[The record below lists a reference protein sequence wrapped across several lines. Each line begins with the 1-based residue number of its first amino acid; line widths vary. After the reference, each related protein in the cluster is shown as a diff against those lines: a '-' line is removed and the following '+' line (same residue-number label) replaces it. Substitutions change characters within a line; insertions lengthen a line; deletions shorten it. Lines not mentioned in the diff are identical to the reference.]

1 MTESKAPTA
10 AGPAEGQKSAG
21 RSVNAEGPARPDLP
35 ARQRWSVLAV
45 VSGSLFLCGI
55 DLTVLHVAVPSL
67 SRDLEP
73 GPAQLLWIVDVYSL
87 TLAAL
92 LVTCGTLGDRVGRR
106 RMVLSGFLTFGV
118 ASAAAAFST
127 STAQLIA
134 ARAALGAGAAMIMAS
149 TVAIIRVVFPDD
161 RERAIALGIWTS
173 AHSVGATIGP
183 LAGGLVTGKWGWGA
197 VFLINVPVILVILAV
212 GARVIPESRNPE
224 PRRWDVA
231 GAVLS
236 VTGLAGVVYALKQA
250 GEHAGPDTVIVVT
263 GLVGAALILAFVRRQ
278 RRIAEPL
285 LDFTLFRERR
295 FTTATLCV
303 IGCFGSY
310 VALLFFLTQWLQQV
324 GEYSP
329 LRAGLALMPPAGANA
344 LGAVTAPWAANR
356 WGNRWAL
363 TGALSLFAVAY
374 AAIAAVGDTAH
385 YGVLLVP
392 LLAAGYG
399 AGVVMTLGA
408 DSIMGAAR
416 PERSGEAAAIQ
427 ETSFE
432 LGAGLGVA
440 VLGSVLTAVYRTDLP
455 RVPGLSEDQRARAR
469 ESFAATEDVMT
480 HVPSRT
486 ARELL
491 HSAQHAYDRGFTV
504 VSVIA
509 AAGLAATALMAATLL
524 RPRRGTGQIGEH
536 RATERAGSVM
546 TKE

>member
-1 MTESKAPTA
+1 MLILTEAETVTESKAPA
-10 AGPAEGQKSAG
+10 EAGPADGKKSADG
-21 RSVNAEGPARPDLP
+21 STRAEGPARPGLS

-67 SRDLEP
+67 SRDLDP
-73 GPAQLLWIVDVYSL
+73 SPAQLLWIVDVYSL

-92 LVTCGTLGDRVGRR
+92 LVTCGTLGDRIGRR
-106 RMVLSGFLTFGV
+106 RMMLSGLLTFGV

-149 TVAIIRVVFPDD
+149 TVAVIRVVFPDD
-161 RERAIALGIWTS
+161 RERAVALGIWTS

-183 LAGGLVTGKWGWGA
+183 LAGGLVIKAWGWGA
-197 VFLINVPVILVILAV
+197 VFLINVPVIVVILAV

-224 PRRWDVA
+224 PGRWDVA
-231 GAVLS
+231 GVALS

-250 GEHAGPDTVIVVT
+250 GEHAGLNTVIVVT
-263 GLVGAALILAFVRRQ
+263 GLVASALIYAFVRRQ

-324 GEYSP
+324 GEYAP
-329 LRAGLALMPPAGANA
+329 LRAGLALMPLAGANA

-363 TGALSLFAVAY
+363 TGALCLFAVAY
-374 AAIAAVGDTAH
+374 AAIAVVGDPAH
-385 YGVLLVP
+385 YGVLLTP

-399 AGVVMTLGA
+399 AGIVMTLGA
-408 DSIMGAAR
+408 DAIMGAAQ
-416 PERSGEAAAIQ
+416 PERAGEAAAIQ

-440 VLGSVLTAVYRTDLP
+440 VLGTVLTAVYRTGLP
-455 RVPGLSEDQRARAR
+455 QVPGLSEDQQARTR
-469 ESFAATEDVMT
+469 ESFTAAQDVMT
-480 HVPSRT
+480 HMPPRT
-486 ARELL
+486 AREVL
-491 HSAQHAYDRGFTV
+491 HSAQHAYDRGITA
-504 VSVIA
+504 VSLIA
-509 AAGLAATALMAATLL
+509 AVGLAGTALMAATLL
-524 RPRRGTGQIGEH
+524 RPRRVTQQTEEH
-536 RATERAGSVM
+536 
-546 TKE
+546 